1 MLVTNIL
8 YVSNN
13 YIVKL
18 AQLSAGETALVR
30 GFIQFVVFGTLII
43 IKKRKFVSNATETE
57 SKDSKYKT
65 KNTYTTL
72 VFCTVKRFSCIK
84 GFQEYFFTNQK

>member
-1 MLVTNIL
+1 MKSRLVSFFNVKNFRGTTIGIFLLLVTNIL

-43 IKKRKFVSNATETE
+43 IKKRKFVSDDAVTE
-57 SKDSKYKT
+57 SQESNDSKF
-65 KNTYTTL
+65 N
-72 VFCTVKRFSCIK
+72 
-84 GFQEYFFTNQK
+84 

>member
-1 MLVTNIL
+1 MKSRLDSFFNVKNFRGTTIGIFLLLVTNIL

-57 SKDSKYKT
+57 SKDSKY
-65 KNTYTTL
+65 N
-72 VFCTVKRFSCIK
+72 
-84 GFQEYFFTNQK
+84 